1 MVYLDSH
8 PQQLNLT
15 EALAAVSTERR
26 AYALRYRREEDQR
39 LCLSAYLLLQRALR
53 EEYGLSEVPPFS
65 YGLHGKPTLQGYP
78 DIHFNLSHC
87 REAVACVV
95 STRPVGI
102 DIEAIDSYDETLL
115 PSTMNAQEQ
124 QTILLSPHPA
134 VTFTRLWTMKESLLK
149 LTGEGITD
157 NLPALLNNQEQSSPM
172 FQTTVHHRYIYT
184 VASKEPPPGPIPTEG
199 RPPWSSPKGSTLS
212 KKIKE

>member
-1 MVYLDSH
+1 MHYLDPH

-15 EALAAVSTERR
+15 KALAAVTPERR

-53 EEYGLSEVPPFS
+53 EEYDISEVPPFC
-65 YGLHGKPTLQGYP
+65 YGEHGKPSLQGRS

-95 STRPVGI
+95 GTHPVGI
-102 DIEAIDSYDETLL
+102 DIETPDCYNEALL
-115 PSTMNAQEQ
+115 PTTMNDREQ
-124 QTILLSPHPA
+124 QMILQSPQPA

-157 NLPALLNNQEQSSPM
+157 DLPSVLNKYKHSGEEQNIS
-172 FQTTVHHRYIYT
+172 FQTICHNRYIYT
-184 VASKEPPPGPIPTEG
+184 ICQIVNK
-199 RPPWSSPKGSTLS
+199 
-212 KKIKE
+212 

>member
-1 MVYLDSH
+1 MVYIDSH

-26 AYALRYRREEDQR
+26 TYALRFQRIEDQR

-53 EEYGLSEVPPFS
+53 EEYGLSEVPPFC
-65 YGLHGKPTLQGYP
+65 YGEHGKPALQGRS

-95 STRPVGI
+95 DTQPVGI
-102 DIEAIDSYDETLL
+102 DIETIDCYDEALL
-115 PSTMNAQEQ
+115 PVTMNAQEQ
-124 QTILLSPHPA
+124 QMILESPHPA
-134 VTFTRLWTMKESLLK
+134 NAFTRLWTMKESLLK

-157 NLPALLNNQEQSSPM
+157 NLPAVLTTLELSGKGQNIS
-172 FQTTVHHRYIYT
+172 FQTTCHNRYIYT
-184 VASKEPPPGPIPTEG
+184 ICQIVNK
-199 RPPWSSPKGSTLS
+199 
-212 KKIKE
+212 